1 MALKTSVRPKLRP
14 KKKKSLLDQLSDF
27 GSGFV
32 SDFAKVPSSMFRDF
46 GMGLGFIDKDVSSS
60 PFALQNNLGSLGYDE
75 RTAITRAKNLEA
87 ARQKTMST
95 SRDDDKQ
102 RTVADVLAPSSDPMS
117 DALQKTANDL
127 AKEKAKATEDTI
139 QQTVAKRFRSGAR
152 GRRSLL
158 RSKSGGGVGFY
169 NRFAT

>member
-1 MALKTSVRPKLRP
+1 MALETSLRPKLRP
-14 KKKKSLLDQLSDF
+14 KPKKSLLDF
-27 GSGFV
+27 GASFV
-32 SDFAKVPSSMFRDF
+32 SDLAKVPSSMFRDL
-46 GMGLGFIDKDVSSS
+46 GMGLGLIDKDVSE
-60 PFALQNNLGSLGYDE
+60 PFALQRGVGKLGYDD
-75 RTAITRAKNLEA
+75 RTAATRARNLEA
-87 ARQKTMST
+87 ARLKTMPT

-102 RTVADVLAPSSDPMS
+102 RTVADALAPSDDPMS

-158 RSKSGGGVGFY
+158 RSKSGGGMGFY

>member
-1 MALKTSVRPKLRP
+1 MALETSLRPKLRP
-14 KKKKSLLDQLSDF
+14 KKKISLLSKLSDF

-32 SDFAKVPSSMFRDF
+32 KDLAAIPSSMASDI
-46 GMGLGFIDKDVSSS
+46 GMGLNLIDRDVSE
-60 PFALQNNLGSLGYDE
+60 PREGGHIGYDD
-75 RTAITRAKNLEA
+75 RTAITRARNLEA
-87 ARQKTMST
+87 ARLKTIPT

-102 RTVADVLAPSSDPMS
+102 RTVADVLAPSDDPMS

-158 RSKSGGGVGFY
+158 RSKSGGGMGFY

>member
-1 MALKTSVRPKLRP
+1 MALTTSLRP
-14 KKKKSLLDQLSDF
+14 RLRPEPKKSLLDF
-27 GSGFV
+27 GASFV
-32 SDFAKVPSSMFRDF
+32 SDLAKVPSGMFRDL
-46 GMGLGFIDKDVSSS
+46 GMGLGLIDKDVSSS

-75 RTAITRAKNLEA
+75 RTSVTRARNLEA

-95 SRDDDKQ
+95 SRDDDNQ
-102 RTVADVLAPSSDPMS
+102 RTVADVLAPPDDPMS

-158 RSKSGGGVGFY
+158 RSKSGGGMGFY

>member
-1 MALKTSVRPKLRP
+1 MALETSLRPKLRP
-14 KKKKSLLDQLSDF
+14 KPKKSLLDF
-27 GSGFV
+27 GASFV
-32 SDFAKVPSSMFRDF
+32 SDLAKVPSSMFRDL
-46 GMGLGFIDKDVSSS
+46 GMGLGLIDKDVSE
-60 PFALQNNLGSLGYDE
+60 PFALQRGVGKLGYDD
-75 RTAITRAKNLEA
+75 RTAATRARNLEA
-87 ARQKTMST
+87 ARLKTMPT

-102 RTVADVLAPSSDPMS
+102 RTVADVLAPSDDPMS

>member
-1 MALKTSVRPKLRP
+1 MPPRTQNIQSYPTS
-14 KKKKSLLDQLSDF
+14 KKKKSLLDQFSDF
-27 GSGFV
+27 RSGFV
-32 SDFAKVPSSMFRDF
+32 SDLAAIPSSMARDIS
-46 GMGLGFIDKDVSSS
+46 MGL
-60 PFALQNNLGSLGYDE
+60 NLTDRDADYYD
-75 RTAITRAKNLEA
+75 RTSATRRRIADEA
-87 ARQKTMST
+87 AAKTMST

-102 RTVADVLAPSSDPMS
+102 RTVADVLAPPDDPMS

>member
-1 MALKTSVRPKLRP
+1 MPHIAGHK
-14 KKKKSLLDQLSDF
+14 KKKKSLLSKLSDF

-32 SDFAKVPSSMFRDF
+32 KNLAAIPSSMASDI
-46 GMGLGFIDKDVSSS
+46 GMGLGLIDKDVSHGPHS
-60 PFALQNNLGSLGYDE
+60 GYDE
-75 RTAITRAKNLEA
+75 RTAINRAKNLEA
-87 ARQKTMST
+87 ARLKTLAT
-95 SRDDDKQ
+95 SRDDNKQ
-102 RTVADVLAPSSDPMS
+102 KTVADVLASSDDPMS

>member
-1 MALKTSVRPKLRP
+1 MPQHKR
-14 KKKKSLLDQLSDF
+14 KKKSLLSKLSDF
-27 GSGFV
+27 GTG
-32 SDFAKVPSSMFRDF
+32 FAKDLAAIPSSMASDI
-46 GMGLGFIDKDVSSS
+46 GMGLGLIDKDLSY
-60 PFALQNNLGSLGYDE
+60 PRAGIRGYDQ
-75 RTAITRAKNLEA
+75 RTADTRRRIADEA
-87 ARQKTMST
+87 AAKTMPT

-102 RTVADVLAPSSDPMS
+102 RTVADVLAPSDDPMS
-117 DALQKTANDL
+117 DALQKAADDL

-158 RSKSGGGVGFY
+158 RSTSGGGMGFY

>member
-1 MALKTSVRPKLRP
+1 MPQHK
-14 KKKKSLLDQLSDF
+14 KKKKSLLNKLSDF
-27 GSGFV
+27 GAGFV
-32 SDFAKVPSSMFRDF
+32 KDLAAIPSSMASDI
-46 GMGLGFIDKDVSSS
+46 GMGLGLIDKDVSSS

-75 RTAITRAKNLEA
+75 RTAITRARNLEA
-87 ARQKTMST
+87 ARLKTIPT

-102 RTVADVLAPSSDPMS
+102 RTVADALAPSDDPMS
-117 DALQKTANDL
+117 DALQKAADDL

-158 RSKSGGGVGFY
+158 RSKSGGGMGFY

>member
-1 MALKTSVRPKLRP
+1 MPQHKR
-14 KKKKSLLDQLSDF
+14 KKKSLLSKLSDF
-27 GSGFV
+27 GSGF
-32 SDFAKVPSSMFRDF
+32 AKDLAAIPSSMASDI
-46 GMGLGFIDKDVSSS
+46 GMGLGLIDK
-60 PFALQNNLGSLGYDE
+60 LGYDD

-87 ARQKTMST
+87 ARLKTMPT

-102 RTVADVLAPSSDPMS
+102 RTVADALAPSDDPMS
-117 DALQKTANDL
+117 DALQKAADDL

-158 RSKSGGGVGFY
+158 RSTSGGGMGFY

>member
-1 MALKTSVRPKLRP
+1 MPPRTQNIQSYPTS
-14 KKKKSLLDQLSDF
+14 KKKKSLLDQFSDF
-27 GSGFV
+27 RSGFV
-32 SDFAKVPSSMFRDF
+32 SDLAAIPSNMARDIS
-46 GMGLGFIDKDVSSS
+46 MGLGLTDRD
-60 PFALQNNLGSLGYDE
+60 ADYYD
-75 RTAITRAKNLEA
+75 RTSATRRRIADEA
-87 ARQKTMST
+87 AKTMLT

-102 RTVADVLAPSSDPMS
+102 RTVADALAPSDDPMS

>member
-1 MALKTSVRPKLRP
+1 MPQHKR
-14 KKKKSLLDQLSDF
+14 KKKSLLSKLSDF
-27 GSGFV
+27 GSGF
-32 SDFAKVPSSMFRDF
+32 AKDLAAIPSSMASDI
-46 GMGLGFIDKDVSSS
+46 GMGLGLIDKDVSE
-60 PFALQNNLGSLGYDE
+60 PFALQRGVGKLGYDD

-87 ARQKTMST
+87 ARLKTMPT

-102 RTVADVLAPSSDPMS
+102 RTVADALAPSDDPMS
-117 DALQKTANDL
+117 DALQKAADDL

-158 RSKSGGGVGFY
+158 RSTSGGGMGFY

>member
-1 MALKTSVRPKLRP
+1 MA
-14 KKKKSLLDQLSDF
+14 KKKKSLLDFGANFASDL
-27 GSGFV
+27 
-32 SDFAKVPSSMFRDF
+32 AKVPSSMFRDL
-46 GMGLGFIDKDVSSS
+46 GMGLGLIDKDVSE
-60 PFALQNNLGSLGYDE
+60 PFALQRGVGKLGYDD
-75 RTAITRAKNLEA
+75 RTAATRARNLEA
-87 ARQKTMST
+87 ARLKTMPT

-102 RTVADVLAPSSDPMS
+102 RTVSDVLAPSDDPMS
-117 DALQKTANDL
+117 DALQKAADDL

-158 RSKSGGGVGFY
+158 RSTSGGGMGFY

>member
-1 MALKTSVRPKLRP
+1 MAPKTSLRPKLRP
-14 KKKKSLLDQLSDF
+14 KKKSFFEKLTDF

-32 SDFAKVPSSMFRDF
+32 KDLAAIPSSMASDI
-46 GMGLGFIDKDVSSS
+46 GMGLNLIDKDVSD
-60 PFALQNNLGSLGYDE
+60 PNALESGIGHLGYDD
-75 RTAITRAKNLEA
+75 RTAITRARNLEA
-87 ARQKTMST
+87 ARLKTIPT

-102 RTVADVLAPSSDPMS
+102 RTVADVLAPSDDPMS
-117 DALQKTANDL
+117 DALQKAADDL

-158 RSKSGGGVGFY
+158 RSKSGGGMGFY

>member
-1 MALKTSVRPKLRP
+1 MELETSLRPKLRP
-14 KKKKSLLDQLSDF
+14 KKKKSLLNKLSDF
-27 GSGFV
+27 GSGF
-32 SDFAKVPSSMFRDF
+32 AKDLAAIPSSIASDI
-46 GMGLGFIDKDVSSS
+46 GMGLGLIDKDVSHGPHS
-60 PFALQNNLGSLGYDE
+60 GYDE
-75 RTAITRAKNLEA
+75 RTAITRARNLEA
-87 ARQKTMST
+87 ARLKTMPT

-102 RTVADVLAPSSDPMS
+102 RTVADVLAPSDDPMS
-117 DALQKTANDL
+117 DALQKAADDL

-158 RSKSGGGVGFY
+158 RSTSGGGMGFY